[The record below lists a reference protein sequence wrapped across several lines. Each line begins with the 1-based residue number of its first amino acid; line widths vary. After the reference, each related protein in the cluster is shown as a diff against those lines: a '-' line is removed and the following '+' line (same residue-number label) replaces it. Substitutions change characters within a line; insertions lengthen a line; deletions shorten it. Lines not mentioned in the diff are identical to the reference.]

1 MSKRFATWRW
11 SAMWTFPG
19 NVVATTSTDPI
30 LLQNELQQLDA
41 ELKRLV
47 LEAIRLPQKLRNVE
61 LKYKLSDWE
70 LARKKTPICLPI
82 LGYIQTS
89 NHYSIDFYN
98 LNRWFNA
105 NWSPVVGQLRT
116 DPTYQAW
123 AEEDPAYRH
132 VQVSCALA
140 VATAGRHKKDTQVRR
155 APASSPSAPL
165 LLPRI
170 RCFSYLPSVGRICNV
185 RF

>member
-19 NVVATTSTDPI
+19 NIVATTSTDPI

-70 LARKKTPICLPI
+70 LARTKTPIIMPI
-82 LGYIQTS
+82 HGYIQS
-89 NHYSIDFYN
+89 ENNYSIDLDN
-98 LNRWFNA
+98 LKLWFNA
-105 NWSPVVGQLRT
+105 NWSPVVNQLRRDT
-116 DPTYQAW
+116 VYMAW
-123 AEEDPAYRH
+123 TAEDPAYRH
-132 VQVSCALA
+132 VQVSGVPA
-140 VATAGRHKKDTQVRR
+140 VAKAGRRKKASEVRR
-155 APASSPSAPL
+155 APASSPSVPFL
-165 LLPRI
+165 LISHLLFI
-170 RCFSYLPSVGRICNV
+170 RCA
-185 RF
+185 